1 MMKTVKHTI
10 YSIGDTGGDLARTIG
25 SDTVDLAR
33 RFGGGA
39 ASIAKRVGPKR
50 GLIGLVVVAAA
61 IGGSIVLVRYLRS
74 RKANSEVDISADDV
88 LNGLGKSSRHSSHGH
103 ASPATPGAH

>member
-39 ASIAKRVGPKR
+39 ATLAKRVGPKR
-50 GLIGLVVVAAA
+50 GLLGLVVIAAA

-74 RKANSEVDISADDV
+74 RKANSEVDITSDDV
-88 LNGLGKSSRHSSHGH
+88 LNGLGTSTRHGNYGH
-103 ASPATPGAH
+103 ATPPMPGAH